1 MESRKGFHLLIVASA
16 LMWGSSFPLIKV
28 TLDYVNPY
36 FFTAM
41 RMLIAGVI
49 GLVFVVAFSHVAIF
63 KEKAIWVLAALNA
76 LGYGLQHVGMQ
87 FALAS
92 ESALLINV
100 NVIFVALLAAYLL
113 GEKITVWKALALAL
127 GVGGILILTTGG
139 DLSFFASERLLG
151 QGVLIASGFSWAV
164 FIVLMKRLLD
174 THGIV
179 DVSMAVVAETA
190 LILSP
195 LLAFYPSAGIS
206 LEGWAGILYLG
217 VVCTVLALFVYLAG
231 LRRVGATTSSILLTA
246 EVLFAIV
253 LSVLFLSEQI
263 TAPLLLGGLLVLLA
277 IILVSWNRKTTP
289 R

>member
-1 MESRKGFHLLIVASA
+1 MESKRGFHLLIVASA

-36 FFTAM
+36 FLTAM

-49 GLVFVVAFSHVAIF
+49 GLVFVMAFSRAAIF
-63 KEKAIWVLAALNA
+63 KVKAIWILAGLNA
-76 LGYGLQHVGMQ
+76 MGYSLQHIGMQ
-87 FALAS
+87 YTLAS

-100 NVIFVALLAAYLL
+100 NVIFVAILAAYIL

-127 GVGGILILTTGG
+127 GVGGILILTSKG
-139 DLSFFASERLLG
+139 DLSFFASEELLG
-151 QGVLIASGFSWAV
+151 QSILVASGFSWAV

-174 THGIV
+174 THEIA

-195 LLAFYPSAGIS
+195 LVAFYPSTGIA

-217 VVCTVLALFVYLAG
+217 VVCTALALLVYLVG
-231 LRRVGATTSSILLTA
+231 LRRVGATTSSILLSA

-253 LSVLFLSEQI
+253 LSILFLEEHI
-263 TAPLLLGGLLVLLA
+263 TTPLLTGGLLVLLA
-277 IILVSWNRKTTP
+277 IILVSWNRETTP
-289 R
+289 Q

>member
-63 KEKAIWVLAALNA
+63 KEKAIWILAGLNA

-87 FALAS
+87 FTLAS
-92 ESALLINV
+92 ESSLLINV
-100 NVIFVALLAAYLL
+100 NVIFVAILAAYLL

-139 DLSFFASERLLG
+139 DLSFFASEKLLG

-195 LLAFYPSAGIS
+195 LLAFYPSAGIA

>member
-36 FFTAM
+36 FLTAM

-49 GLVFVVAFSHVAIF
+49 GLVFVVAFSRMAIF
-63 KEKAIWVLAALNA
+63 KEKAIWVLAGLNA

-87 FALAS
+87 FTLAS

-100 NVIFVALLAAYLL
+100 NVIFVAILAAYLL
-113 GEKITVWKALALAL
+113 GEKITTGKALALAL
-127 GVGGILILTTGG
+127 GVGGILILTTKG
-139 DLSFFASERLLG
+139 DLSFFASKELLG
-151 QGVLIASGFSWAV
+151 QSVLVASGFSWAV

-195 LLAFYPSAGIS
+195 LLAFYPSAGIA

-217 VVCTVLALFVYLAG
+217 VVCTALALFVYLAG

-246 EVLFAIV
+246 EVLFAII
-253 LSVLFLSEQI
+253 LSILFLSEQI

-277 IILVSWNRKTTP
+277 IILVSWNRETTP